1 MKAMFFLIC
10 IAFSTF
16 SGRAAADPSC
26 EGRFVN
32 PITDVCWRCIFPL
45 SLGSVQVGKGDL
57 PDTSN
62 PGSPLQ
68 LCPAPPPLFVRPGLA
83 IGYWEPMAMTDV
95 SRSPGCMVNLGGF
108 SINLGKTG
116 MGTARK
122 DDKQVTGTWSTI
134 EKMCIAISVLIVAGN
149 WVKKHNVMDLLGWV
163 FSLTLVSML
172 VVIRTPVQI
181 IDYSNVAQVYEVD
194 NVPIGLAIPASL
206 TTRVGNALIQSY
218 EMVFALPDSVTY
230 SKTGMLFGSNLVAKS
245 TDFLS
250 QNPQITTLFSDY
262 VQNCVMGDI
271 FLNHKY
277 SFEELLNSPDP
288 YTLIFANPSPLRG
301 VFDKNNQF
309 QTCEEASR
317 DLKSALA
324 LDTQTGGKTWNYYVR
339 QLFGGKPNPDLLF
352 SQMIGDSYNYF
363 YSSGQS
369 AGQIIRQNVTM
380 NALRSGIQSYA
391 ARSGDTASLVNM
403 ANTSSLE
410 KQRLAQ
416 ATMGHQALRTLPL
429 MQTVIMGIMI
439 GMFPIMVMAAM
450 FNMMTLQVLK
460 GYVFALIWLQTWPL
474 LFAILNSAMAYYAKQ
489 NGVPVV
495 LSELS
500 QVQLKNSDI
509 ATTAGYIAVMIP
521 PLSWGIVKSMGAAF
535 SSAYSH
541 FSSSGL
547 SATSQAASGV
557 VDGNYSFANM
567 QMENVSGYSWGT
579 NSTTSFG
586 QMSRQLANGGMST
599 QTRDGSMVWD
609 SGGAMSKLPVDINVG
624 RQIASAQQQMARE
637 ADVQAESALHGYN
650 SSVTSAWNSLQQFG
664 TNKGNS
670 ASTTTGADTT
680 DSSQDSMARS
690 KMWNAVVANA
700 KANNISNEESFQQLM
715 DDSAKST
722 QGVDLY
728 GSGKWSSGDQ
738 LFGKLGKWGTGLSA
752 EAGVKG
758 SAGWTHSSG
767 NTDNVGTSG
776 RESNDSRHD
785 TSSQAAKDFK
795 EASDY
800 FTSRK
805 TTTSGN
811 ITDNNASS
819 RVDQFAASL
828 SSAKNSYD
836 QYTSSRTRSHEYSEM
851 ASRTESMTG
860 QMNENL
866 TQQFANFVQHRAPQ
880 DAEAI
885 LTNTSSPEIA
895 AQREA
900 LAREFVKEQ
909 VEPRVDAA
917 YQQGRESIGQ
927 NMAGVSGGGDNG
939 SVMADYRQNSGRI
952 DAMTQDAGI
961 KDNVDQKVGGM
972 ITENKQQQQETREN
986 IQRQGA
992 EVKNENTEMEKDH
1005 KTKANEFK
1013 GDYNERKSKVKSLP
1027 GADSPTELEAKA
1039 AKIQKDYL
1047 DGKR

>member
-1 MKAMFFLIC
+1 MLEIYA
-10 IAFSTF
+10 IA
-16 SGRAAADPSC
+16 GGDWLRGNLNAIAA
-26 EGRFVN
+26 F
-32 PITDVCWRCIFPL
+32 
-45 SLGSVQVGKGDL
+45 
-57 PDTSN
+57 
-62 PGSPLQ
+62 
-68 LCPAPPPLFVRPGLA
+68 
-83 IGYWEPMAMTDV
+83 
-95 SRSPGCMVNLGGF
+95 
-108 SINLGKTG
+108 
-116 MGTARK
+116 MGTS
-122 DDKQVTGTWSTI
+122 TWSTI

-149 WVKKHNVMDLLGWV
+149 WVKKHNVMDLIGWV

-206 TTRVGNALIQSY
+206 TTRAGNALIQSY

-317 DLKSALA
+317 DLKSALV

-680 DSSQDSMARS
+680 ESSQDSMARS

-992 EVKNENTEMEKDH
+992 EVKNEKTEMEKDH

>member
-1 MKAMFFLIC
+1 
-10 IAFSTF
+10 
-16 SGRAAADPSC
+16 
-26 EGRFVN
+26 
-32 PITDVCWRCIFPL
+32 
-45 SLGSVQVGKGDL
+45 
-57 PDTSN
+57 
-62 PGSPLQ
+62 
-68 LCPAPPPLFVRPGLA
+68 
-83 IGYWEPMAMTDV
+83 
-95 SRSPGCMVNLGGF
+95 
-108 SINLGKTG
+108 
-116 MGTARK
+116 
-122 DDKQVTGTWSTI
+122 
-134 EKMCIAISVLIVAGN
+134 
-149 WVKKHNVMDLLGWV
+149 
-163 FSLTLVSML
+163 
-172 VVIRTPVQI
+172 
-181 IDYSNVAQVYEVD
+181 
-194 NVPIGLAIPASL
+194 
-206 TTRVGNALIQSY
+206 
-218 EMVFALPDSVTY
+218 
-230 SKTGMLFGSNLVAKS
+230 
-245 TDFLS
+245 
-250 QNPQITTLFSDY
+250 
-262 VQNCVMGDI
+262 
-271 FLNHKY
+271 
-277 SFEELLNSPDP
+277 
-288 YTLIFANPSPLRG
+288 
-301 VFDKNNQF
+301 
-309 QTCEEASR
+309 
-317 DLKSALA
+317 
-324 LDTQTGGKTWNYYVR
+324 
-339 QLFGGKPNPDLLF
+339 
-352 SQMIGDSYNYF
+352 
-363 YSSGQS
+363 
-369 AGQIIRQNVTM
+369 
-380 NALRSGIQSYA
+380 
-391 ARSGDTASLVNM
+391 
-403 ANTSSLE
+403 
-410 KQRLAQ
+410 
-416 ATMGHQALRTLPL
+416 
-429 MQTVIMGIMI
+429 
-439 GMFPIMVMAAM
+439 M

-586 QMSRQLANGGMST
+586 QMSRQLANGGIST

-609 SGGAMSKLPVDINVG
+609 SSGAMSKLPVDINVG

-680 DSSQDSMARS
+680 ESSQDSMARS

>member
-1 MKAMFFLIC
+1 MLEIYA
-10 IAFSTF
+10 IA
-16 SGRAAADPSC
+16 GGDWLRGNLNAIAA
-26 EGRFVN
+26 F
-32 PITDVCWRCIFPL
+32 
-45 SLGSVQVGKGDL
+45 
-57 PDTSN
+57 
-62 PGSPLQ
+62 
-68 LCPAPPPLFVRPGLA
+68 
-83 IGYWEPMAMTDV
+83 
-95 SRSPGCMVNLGGF
+95 
-108 SINLGKTG
+108 
-116 MGTARK
+116 MGTS
-122 DDKQVTGTWSTI
+122 TWSTI

-149 WVKKHNVMDLLGWV
+149 WVKKHNVMDLIGWV
-163 FSLTLVSML
+163 FSLTLVSIL

-637 ADVQAESALHGYN
+637 ADAQAESALHGYN

-680 DSSQDSMARS
+680 ESSQDSMARS

-795 EASDY
+795 EASDH

-927 NMAGVSGGGDNG
+927 DMAGVSGGGDNG

>member
-1 MKAMFFLIC
+1 
-10 IAFSTF
+10 
-16 SGRAAADPSC
+16 
-26 EGRFVN
+26 
-32 PITDVCWRCIFPL
+32 
-45 SLGSVQVGKGDL
+45 
-57 PDTSN
+57 
-62 PGSPLQ
+62 
-68 LCPAPPPLFVRPGLA
+68 
-83 IGYWEPMAMTDV
+83 
-95 SRSPGCMVNLGGF
+95 
-108 SINLGKTG
+108 
-116 MGTARK
+116 
-122 DDKQVTGTWSTI
+122 
-134 EKMCIAISVLIVAGN
+134 
-149 WVKKHNVMDLLGWV
+149 
-163 FSLTLVSML
+163 TLVSML

-206 TTRVGNALIQSY
+206 TTRAGNALIQSY

-317 DLKSALA
+317 DLKSALV

-680 DSSQDSMARS
+680 ESSQDSMARS

>member
-1 MKAMFFLIC
+1 MLEIYA
-10 IAFSTF
+10 IA
-16 SGRAAADPSC
+16 GGDWLRGNLNAIAA
-26 EGRFVN
+26 F
-32 PITDVCWRCIFPL
+32 
-45 SLGSVQVGKGDL
+45 
-57 PDTSN
+57 
-62 PGSPLQ
+62 
-68 LCPAPPPLFVRPGLA
+68 
-83 IGYWEPMAMTDV
+83 
-95 SRSPGCMVNLGGF
+95 
-108 SINLGKTG
+108 
-116 MGTARK
+116 MG
-122 DDKQVTGTWSTI
+122 TGTWSTI
-134 EKMCIAISVLIVAGN
+134 EKMCIAISVLIVAGS
-149 WVKKHNVMDLLGWV
+149 WVKKHNVMDLIGWV

-218 EMVFALPDSVTY
+218 EMVFSLPDSVTY

-250 QNPQITTLFSDY
+250 QNPEITTLFSDY

-277 SFEELLNSPDP
+277 SFEDLLNSPDP
-288 YTLIFANPSPLRG
+288 YTLIFANPSPLRQ
-301 VFDKNNQF
+301 VPNNSYNFLDKNYLGTTFISCQ
-309 QTCEEASR
+309 EAATE
-317 DLKSALA
+317 LKQRLA

-391 ARSGDTASLVNM
+391 ARSGDTASLVNI

-547 SATSQAASGV
+547 GATSQAASGV

-586 QMSRQLANGGMST
+586 QMSRQLGNGGTET
-599 QTRDGSMVWD
+599 QTADGTTLWD
-609 SGGAMSKLPVDINVG
+609 ARSSKLPVDINVS
-624 RQIASAQQQMARE
+624 RQLASANQQMARE
-637 ADVQAESALHGYN
+637 SDVQAQSALHGYN
-650 SSVTSAWNSLQQFG
+650 SSVTSAWNSLKQFG
-664 TNKGNS
+664 TNMGTS
-670 ASTTTGADTT
+670 ASTTSGADNTE
-680 DSSQDSMARS
+680 SSQDSMARS
-690 KMWNAVVANA
+690 KMWNAVVSNA
-700 KANNISNEESFQQLM
+700 KANNISNEQSFQNLM
-715 DDSAKST
+715 DENTRGSIAGEVYGSAK
-722 QGVDLY
+722 V
-728 GSGKWSSGDQ
+728 SGGFEV
-738 LFGKLGKWGTGLSA
+738 FGNGGKA
-752 EAGVKG
+752 EAGGKASITG
-758 SAGWTHSSG
+758 SASTGS
-767 NTDNVGTSG
+767 TDTVGQSG
-776 RESNDSRHD
+776 RNSEDKRHD

-805 TTTSGN
+805 TSTSGN
-811 ITDNNASS
+811 TTDNNASS

-851 ASRTESMTG
+851 ASRTESMSG

-866 TQQFANFVQHRAPQ
+866 TQQFANFVQQRSPHN
-880 DAEAI
+880 AEAI
-885 LTNTSSPEIA
+885 LTNTSSPEVA

-900 LAREFVKEQ
+900 LAREFVKAQ
-909 VEPRVDAA
+909 VEPKVDGA

-927 NMAGVSGGGDNG
+927 NMSGVSGGGDRG
-939 SVMADYRQNSGRI
+939 SVMADYGHNADNI
-952 DAMTQDAGI
+952 EAMTRDAGI
-961 KDNVDQKVGGM
+961 KDNVGQKVDGM
-972 ITENKQQQQETREN
+972 IAQNNQQHQGSREDIQQQGVDVKKQNADMENAHKTEQNKFSVQYNKEIDSQRTTVISDTTQKLREN
-986 IQRQGA
+986 ALKRS
-992 EVKNENTEMEKDH
+992 KDLDH
-1005 KTKANEFK
+1005 K
-1013 GDYNERKSKVKSLP
+1013 LP
-1027 GADSPTELEAKA
+1027 
-1039 AKIQKDYL
+1039 
-1047 DGKR
+1047 

>member
-1 MKAMFFLIC
+1 MLEIYA
-10 IAFSTF
+10 IA
-16 SGRAAADPSC
+16 GGDWLRGNLNAIAA
-26 EGRFVN
+26 F
-32 PITDVCWRCIFPL
+32 
-45 SLGSVQVGKGDL
+45 
-57 PDTSN
+57 
-62 PGSPLQ
+62 
-68 LCPAPPPLFVRPGLA
+68 
-83 IGYWEPMAMTDV
+83 
-95 SRSPGCMVNLGGF
+95 
-108 SINLGKTG
+108 
-116 MGTARK
+116 MGTS
-122 DDKQVTGTWSTI
+122 TWSTI

-149 WVKKHNVMDLLGWV
+149 WVKKHNVMDLIGWV

-206 TTRVGNALIQSY
+206 TTRAGNALIQSY

-317 DLKSALA
+317 DLKSALV

-680 DSSQDSMARS
+680 ESSQDSMARS

-961 KDNVDQKVGGM
+961 
-972 ITENKQQQQETREN
+972 
-986 IQRQGA
+986 
-992 EVKNENTEMEKDH
+992 
-1005 KTKANEFK
+1005 
-1013 GDYNERKSKVKSLP
+1013 
-1027 GADSPTELEAKA
+1027 
-1039 AKIQKDYL
+1039 
-1047 DGKR
+1047 

>member
-1 MKAMFFLIC
+1 VVVKTDIG
-10 IAFSTF
+10 I
-16 SGRAAADPSC
+16 
-26 EGRFVN
+26 
-32 PITDVCWRCIFPL
+32 IT
-45 SLGSVQVGKGDL
+45 
-57 PDTSN
+57 
-62 PGSPLQ
+62 
-68 LCPAPPPLFVRPGLA
+68 
-83 IGYWEPMAMTDV
+83 
-95 SRSPGCMVNLGGF
+95 
-108 SINLGKTG
+108 
-116 MGTARK
+116 
-122 DDKQVTGTWSTI
+122 
-134 EKMCIAISVLIVAGN
+134 
-149 WVKKHNVMDLLGWV
+149 
-163 FSLTLVSML
+163 VSML

-206 TTRVGNALIQSY
+206 TTRAGNALIQSY

-317 DLKSALA
+317 DLKSALV

-680 DSSQDSMARS
+680 ESSQDSMARS

>member
-1 MKAMFFLIC
+1 
-10 IAFSTF
+10 
-16 SGRAAADPSC
+16 
-26 EGRFVN
+26 
-32 PITDVCWRCIFPL
+32 
-45 SLGSVQVGKGDL
+45 
-57 PDTSN
+57 
-62 PGSPLQ
+62 
-68 LCPAPPPLFVRPGLA
+68 
-83 IGYWEPMAMTDV
+83 
-95 SRSPGCMVNLGGF
+95 
-108 SINLGKTG
+108 
-116 MGTARK
+116 
-122 DDKQVTGTWSTI
+122 
-134 EKMCIAISVLIVAGN
+134 
-149 WVKKHNVMDLLGWV
+149 
-163 FSLTLVSML
+163 
-172 VVIRTPVQI
+172 
-181 IDYSNVAQVYEVD
+181 
-194 NVPIGLAIPASL
+194 
-206 TTRVGNALIQSY
+206 
-218 EMVFALPDSVTY
+218 
-230 SKTGMLFGSNLVAKS
+230 
-245 TDFLS
+245 
-250 QNPQITTLFSDY
+250 
-262 VQNCVMGDI
+262 
-271 FLNHKY
+271 
-277 SFEELLNSPDP
+277 
-288 YTLIFANPSPLRG
+288 
-301 VFDKNNQF
+301 
-309 QTCEEASR
+309 
-317 DLKSALA
+317 
-324 LDTQTGGKTWNYYVR
+324 
-339 QLFGGKPNPDLLF
+339 
-352 SQMIGDSYNYF
+352 
-363 YSSGQS
+363 
-369 AGQIIRQNVTM
+369 
-380 NALRSGIQSYA
+380 
-391 ARSGDTASLVNM
+391 
-403 ANTSSLE
+403 
-410 KQRLAQ
+410 
-416 ATMGHQALRTLPL
+416 LPL

-909 VEPRVDAA
+909 VEPRGDAA

>member
-1 MKAMFFLIC
+1 
-10 IAFSTF
+10 
-16 SGRAAADPSC
+16 
-26 EGRFVN
+26 
-32 PITDVCWRCIFPL
+32 
-45 SLGSVQVGKGDL
+45 
-57 PDTSN
+57 
-62 PGSPLQ
+62 
-68 LCPAPPPLFVRPGLA
+68 
-83 IGYWEPMAMTDV
+83 
-95 SRSPGCMVNLGGF
+95 
-108 SINLGKTG
+108 
-116 MGTARK
+116 
-122 DDKQVTGTWSTI
+122 
-134 EKMCIAISVLIVAGN
+134 
-149 WVKKHNVMDLLGWV
+149 
-163 FSLTLVSML
+163 
-172 VVIRTPVQI
+172 
-181 IDYSNVAQVYEVD
+181 
-194 NVPIGLAIPASL
+194 
-206 TTRVGNALIQSY
+206 
-218 EMVFALPDSVTY
+218 
-230 SKTGMLFGSNLVAKS
+230 
-245 TDFLS
+245 
-250 QNPQITTLFSDY
+250 
-262 VQNCVMGDI
+262 
-271 FLNHKY
+271 
-277 SFEELLNSPDP
+277 
-288 YTLIFANPSPLRG
+288 
-301 VFDKNNQF
+301 
-309 QTCEEASR
+309 
-317 DLKSALA
+317 
-324 LDTQTGGKTWNYYVR
+324 
-339 QLFGGKPNPDLLF
+339 
-352 SQMIGDSYNYF
+352 
-363 YSSGQS
+363 
-369 AGQIIRQNVTM
+369 
-380 NALRSGIQSYA
+380 
-391 ARSGDTASLVNM
+391 
-403 ANTSSLE
+403 
-410 KQRLAQ
+410 
-416 ATMGHQALRTLPL
+416 
-429 MQTVIMGIMI
+429 
-439 GMFPIMVMAAM
+439 
-450 FNMMTLQVLK
+450 NMMTLQVLK

-586 QMSRQLANGGMST
+586 QMSRQLANGGIST

-680 DSSQDSMARS
+680 ESSQDSMARS

>member
-1 MKAMFFLIC
+1 
-10 IAFSTF
+10 
-16 SGRAAADPSC
+16 
-26 EGRFVN
+26 
-32 PITDVCWRCIFPL
+32 
-45 SLGSVQVGKGDL
+45 
-57 PDTSN
+57 
-62 PGSPLQ
+62 
-68 LCPAPPPLFVRPGLA
+68 
-83 IGYWEPMAMTDV
+83 
-95 SRSPGCMVNLGGF
+95 
-108 SINLGKTG
+108 
-116 MGTARK
+116 
-122 DDKQVTGTWSTI
+122 
-134 EKMCIAISVLIVAGN
+134 
-149 WVKKHNVMDLLGWV
+149 
-163 FSLTLVSML
+163 
-172 VVIRTPVQI
+172 
-181 IDYSNVAQVYEVD
+181 
-194 NVPIGLAIPASL
+194 
-206 TTRVGNALIQSY
+206 
-218 EMVFALPDSVTY
+218 
-230 SKTGMLFGSNLVAKS
+230 
-245 TDFLS
+245 
-250 QNPQITTLFSDY
+250 
-262 VQNCVMGDI
+262 
-271 FLNHKY
+271 
-277 SFEELLNSPDP
+277 
-288 YTLIFANPSPLRG
+288 
-301 VFDKNNQF
+301 
-309 QTCEEASR
+309 
-317 DLKSALA
+317 
-324 LDTQTGGKTWNYYVR
+324 
-339 QLFGGKPNPDLLF
+339 
-352 SQMIGDSYNYF
+352 
-363 YSSGQS
+363 
-369 AGQIIRQNVTM
+369 
-380 NALRSGIQSYA
+380 
-391 ARSGDTASLVNM
+391 NM

-586 QMSRQLANGGMST
+586 QMSRQLANGGIST

-609 SGGAMSKLPVDINVG
+609 SSGAMSKLPVDINVG

-680 DSSQDSMARS
+680 ESSQDSMARS

-785 TSSQAAKDFK
+785 TSSQAAKDFN

>member
-1 MKAMFFLIC
+1 
-10 IAFSTF
+10 
-16 SGRAAADPSC
+16 
-26 EGRFVN
+26 
-32 PITDVCWRCIFPL
+32 
-45 SLGSVQVGKGDL
+45 
-57 PDTSN
+57 
-62 PGSPLQ
+62 
-68 LCPAPPPLFVRPGLA
+68 
-83 IGYWEPMAMTDV
+83 
-95 SRSPGCMVNLGGF
+95 
-108 SINLGKTG
+108 
-116 MGTARK
+116 
-122 DDKQVTGTWSTI
+122 
-134 EKMCIAISVLIVAGN
+134 
-149 WVKKHNVMDLLGWV
+149 
-163 FSLTLVSML
+163 
-172 VVIRTPVQI
+172 
-181 IDYSNVAQVYEVD
+181 VD

-206 TTRVGNALIQSY
+206 TTRAGNALIQSY

-317 DLKSALA
+317 DLKSALV

-586 QMSRQLANGGMST
+586 QMSRQLANGGIST

-680 DSSQDSMARS
+680 ESSQDSMARS

>member
-1 MKAMFFLIC
+1 
-10 IAFSTF
+10 
-16 SGRAAADPSC
+16 
-26 EGRFVN
+26 
-32 PITDVCWRCIFPL
+32 
-45 SLGSVQVGKGDL
+45 
-57 PDTSN
+57 
-62 PGSPLQ
+62 
-68 LCPAPPPLFVRPGLA
+68 
-83 IGYWEPMAMTDV
+83 
-95 SRSPGCMVNLGGF
+95 
-108 SINLGKTG
+108 
-116 MGTARK
+116 
-122 DDKQVTGTWSTI
+122 
-134 EKMCIAISVLIVAGN
+134 
-149 WVKKHNVMDLLGWV
+149 
-163 FSLTLVSML
+163 ML

-416 ATMGHQALRTLPL
+416 ATMGHQALRALPL
-429 MQTVIMGIMI
+429 MQTVIMGLMI

-670 ASTTTGADTT
+670 TSTTTGADTT
-680 DSSQDSMARS
+680 ESSQDSMARS

-715 DDSAKST
+715 DKST
-722 QGVDLY
+722 KGAVSGEIY
-728 GSGKWSSGDQ
+728 GGGKWSSGDQ
-738 LFGKLGKWGTGLSA
+738 LAGKLGKLATGFSA
-752 EAGVKG
+752 EGGFKG
-758 SAGWTHSSG
+758 SVALSG
-767 NTDNVGTSG
+767 TSGSTDSTTESG
-776 RESNDSRHD
+776 RESHDSRHD

-836 QYTSSRTRSHEYSEM
+836 QYTTSRTRSHEYSEM
-851 ASRTESMTG
+851 ASRTESMSG

-939 SVMADYRQNSGRI
+939 SVMADYGQNSGRI

-961 KDNVDQKVGGM
+961 KDNVGQKVDGM
-972 ITENKQQQQETREN
+972 IAENKQQHKETREN
-986 IQRQGA
+986 IQQQGV
-992 EVKNENTEMEKDH
+992 EVKKENAELENDH
-1005 KTKANEFK
+1005 KTKGNDFK
-1013 GDYNERKSKVKSLP
+1013 NTYNNKKESQTKLP
-1027 GADSPTELEAKA
+1027 GADTTKELLDKA
-1039 AKIQKDYL
+1039 RKL
-1047 DGKR
+1047 ENETSKR

>member
-1 MKAMFFLIC
+1 MLEIYA
-10 IAFSTF
+10 IA
-16 SGRAAADPSC
+16 GGDWLRGNLNAIAA
-26 EGRFVN
+26 F
-32 PITDVCWRCIFPL
+32 
-45 SLGSVQVGKGDL
+45 
-57 PDTSN
+57 
-62 PGSPLQ
+62 
-68 LCPAPPPLFVRPGLA
+68 
-83 IGYWEPMAMTDV
+83 
-95 SRSPGCMVNLGGF
+95 
-108 SINLGKTG
+108 
-116 MGTARK
+116 MGTS
-122 DDKQVTGTWSTI
+122 TWSTI

-149 WVKKHNVMDLLGWV
+149 WVKKHNVMDLIGWV

-391 ARSGDTASLVNM
+391 ARSGDTASLVNI

-547 SATSQAASGV
+547 GATSQAASGV

-650 SSVTSAWNSLQQFG
+650 SSVTSAWNVLKQFG
-664 TNKGNS
+664 TNRGTS
-670 ASTTTGADTT
+670 SSMTTGADNTE
-680 DSSQDSMARS
+680 SSQDTMAKS

-700 KANNISNEESFQQLM
+700 KANNISNEQSFQNLM
-715 DDSAKST
+715 DEST
-722 QGVDLY
+722 RGTVT
-728 GSGKWSSGDQ
+728 GEAHVGARWSSGDQ
-738 LFGKLGKWGTGLSA
+738 LAGKIGKLATGA
-752 EAGVKG
+752 
-758 SAGWTHSSG
+758 
-767 NTDNVGTSG
+767 
-776 RESNDSRHD
+776 
-785 TSSQAAKDFK
+785 
-795 EASDY
+795 
-800 FTSRK
+800 
-805 TTTSGN
+805 
-811 ITDNNASS
+811 
-819 RVDQFAASL
+819 
-828 SSAKNSYD
+828 
-836 QYTSSRTRSHEYSEM
+836 
-851 ASRTESMTG
+851 
-860 QMNENL
+860 
-866 TQQFANFVQHRAPQ
+866 
-880 DAEAI
+880 
-885 LTNTSSPEIA
+885 
-895 AQREA
+895 
-900 LAREFVKEQ
+900 
-909 VEPRVDAA
+909 
-917 YQQGRESIGQ
+917 
-927 NMAGVSGGGDNG
+927 
-939 SVMADYRQNSGRI
+939 
-952 DAMTQDAGI
+952 
-961 KDNVDQKVGGM
+961 
-972 ITENKQQQQETREN
+972 
-986 IQRQGA
+986 
-992 EVKNENTEMEKDH
+992 
-1005 KTKANEFK
+1005 
-1013 GDYNERKSKVKSLP
+1013 
-1027 GADSPTELEAKA
+1027 
-1039 AKIQKDYL
+1039 
-1047 DGKR
+1047 

>member
-1 MKAMFFLIC
+1 MLEIYA
-10 IAFSTF
+10 IA
-16 SGRAAADPSC
+16 GGDWLRGNLNAIAA
-26 EGRFVN
+26 F
-32 PITDVCWRCIFPL
+32 
-45 SLGSVQVGKGDL
+45 
-57 PDTSN
+57 
-62 PGSPLQ
+62 
-68 LCPAPPPLFVRPGLA
+68 
-83 IGYWEPMAMTDV
+83 
-95 SRSPGCMVNLGGF
+95 
-108 SINLGKTG
+108 
-116 MGTARK
+116 MGTS
-122 DDKQVTGTWSTI
+122 TWSTI

-149 WVKKHNVMDLLGWV
+149 WVKKHNVMDLIGWV

-206 TTRVGNALIQSY
+206 TTRAGNALIQSY

-317 DLKSALA
+317 DLKSALV

-680 DSSQDSMARS
+680 ESSQDSMARS

-1027 GADSPTELEAKA
+1027 GADSPTEL
-1039 AKIQKDYL
+1039 
-1047 DGKR
+1047 GKVRIS

>member
-1 MKAMFFLIC
+1 MLEIYT
-10 IAFSTF
+10 IA
-16 SGRAAADPSC
+16 G
-26 EGRFVN
+26 
-32 PITDVCWRCIFPL
+32 
-45 SLGSVQVGKGDL
+45 GDWFRGNL
-57 PDTSN
+57 N
-62 PGSPLQ
+62 
-68 LCPAPPPLFVRPGLA
+68 A
-83 IGYWEPMAMTDV
+83 ISAFM
-95 SRSPGCMVNLGGF
+95 S
-108 SINLGKTG
+108 
-116 MGTARK
+116 
-122 DDKQVTGTWSTI
+122 TGTWSSI
-134 EKMCIAISVLIVAGN
+134 EKMCIAFSVLIVASS
-149 WVKKHNVMDLLGWV
+149 WVKKHNVMDMVGWV
-163 FSLTLVSML
+163 FALTLVSML
-172 VVIRTPVQI
+172 VVIRKPVQI
-181 IDYSNVAQVYEVD
+181 IDYSNVSQVYQVD

-206 TTRVGNALIQSY
+206 TTRVGNALVQSY
-218 EMVFALPDSVTY
+218 EMIFSLPDSVTY
-230 SKTGMLFGSNLVAKS
+230 SKTGMLFGSNLIAKS

-250 QNPQITTLFSDY
+250 QNPEITTLFSDY

-277 SFEELLNSPDP
+277 SFEELMESADP
-288 YTLIFANPSPLRG
+288 YSLIFSQPSPLRQ
-301 VFDKNNQF
+301 VPNNSYKFLEKDYIGTTFISCQVAA
-309 QTCEEASR
+309 TE
-317 DLKSALA
+317 LKQRLA

-352 SQMIGDSYNYF
+352 SQMIGDSYNFF

-391 ARSGDTASLVNM
+391 ARSGDTASLVNI

-547 SATSQAASGV
+547 GATSQAASGV

-637 ADVQAESALHGYN
+637 SDVQAESALHGYN

-664 TNKGNS
+664 TNRGSS
-670 ASTTTGADTT
+670 ASTTTGADNTE
-680 DSSQDSMARS
+680 SSQDSMARS
-690 KMWNAVVANA
+690 KMWNAVVSNA
-700 KANNISNEESFQQLM
+700 KANNISNEESFNQLM
-715 DDSAKST
+715 EDSSKRSQSFDAH
-722 QGVDLY
+722 V
-728 GSGKWSSGDQ
+728 SGKLSSGDQ

-752 EAGVKG
+752 EVGAKG

-767 NTDNVGTSG
+767 DNDSIGSSG
-776 RESNDSRHD
+776 RQSHDSRHD

-805 TTTSGN
+805 TSTSGN
-811 ITDNNASS
+811 TTDNNASS

-836 QYTSSRTRSHEYSEM
+836 QYTNSRTRSHEYSEM
-851 ASRTESMTG
+851 ASRTESMSG

-866 TQQFANFVQHRAPQ
+866 TQQFAHFVQQRSPQ
-880 DAEAI
+880 NAEAI
-885 LTNTSSPEIA
+885 LTNTSSPEVA
-895 AQREA
+895 AQREE
-900 LAREFVKEQ
+900 LAREFVKAQ
-909 VEPRVDAA
+909 VEPKIDGA

-927 NMAGVSGGGDNG
+927 NMPGVSGGGDRG
-939 SVMADYRQNSGRI
+939 SVMGDYGHNTGNI
-952 DAMTQDAGI
+952 EAMTQDAGI
-961 KDNVDQKVGGM
+961 KDHVGQTVDSM
-972 ITENKQQQQETREN
+972 ITQNKQAHHETQQEIQHQGDSVKKQNSDLEN
-986 IQRQGA
+986 QH
-992 EVKNENTEMEKDH
+992 NTEGNKFRSE
-1005 KTKANEFK
+1005 
-1013 GDYNERKSKVKSLP
+1013 YNERASVVKSLP
-1027 GADSPTELEAKA
+1027 GADSPRELEAKA

>member
-1 MKAMFFLIC
+1 MLEIYA
-10 IAFSTF
+10 IA
-16 SGRAAADPSC
+16 GGDWLRGNLNAIAA
-26 EGRFVN
+26 F
-32 PITDVCWRCIFPL
+32 
-45 SLGSVQVGKGDL
+45 
-57 PDTSN
+57 
-62 PGSPLQ
+62 
-68 LCPAPPPLFVRPGLA
+68 
-83 IGYWEPMAMTDV
+83 
-95 SRSPGCMVNLGGF
+95 
-108 SINLGKTG
+108 
-116 MGTARK
+116 MGTS
-122 DDKQVTGTWSTI
+122 TWSTI

-206 TTRVGNALIQSY
+206 TTRAGNALIQSY

-317 DLKSALA
+317 DLKSALV

-680 DSSQDSMARS
+680 ESSQDSMARS

>member
-1 MKAMFFLIC
+1 MLEVYA
-10 IAFSTF
+10 IA
-16 SGRAAADPSC
+16 GGDWLRGNLNAIAA
-26 EGRFVN
+26 F
-32 PITDVCWRCIFPL
+32 
-45 SLGSVQVGKGDL
+45 
-57 PDTSN
+57 
-62 PGSPLQ
+62 
-68 LCPAPPPLFVRPGLA
+68 
-83 IGYWEPMAMTDV
+83 
-95 SRSPGCMVNLGGF
+95 
-108 SINLGKTG
+108 
-116 MGTARK
+116 MG
-122 DDKQVTGTWSTI
+122 TGTWSTI

-277 SFEELLNSPDP
+277 TFEELLNSPDP

-352 SQMIGDSYNYF
+352 SQMIGDSYSYF

-416 ATMGHQALRTLPL
+416 ATMGHQALRALPL
-429 MQTVIMGIMI
+429 MQTIIMGLMI

-670 ASTTTGADTT
+670 TSTTTGADTT
-680 DSSQDSMARS
+680 ESSQDSMARS

-715 DDSAKST
+715 DKST
-722 QGVDLY
+722 KGAVSGEIY
-728 GSGKWSSGDQ
+728 GGGKWSSGDQ
-738 LFGKLGKWGTGLSA
+738 LAGKLGKLATGFSA
-752 EAGVKG
+752 EGGFKG
-758 SAGWTHSSG
+758 SVALSG
-767 NTDNVGTSG
+767 TSGSTDSTTESG
-776 RESNDSRHD
+776 RESHDSRHD

-819 RVDQFAASL
+819 RVDQFSASL

-836 QYTSSRTRSHEYSEM
+836 QYTTSRTRSHEYSEM
-851 ASRTESMTG
+851 ASRTESMSG

-939 SVMADYRQNSGRI
+939 SVMADYGQNSGRI

-961 KDNVDQKVGGM
+961 KDNVGQKVDGM
-972 ITENKQQQQETREN
+972 IAENKQQHKETREN
-986 IQRQGA
+986 IQQQGV
-992 EVKNENTEMEKDH
+992 EVKKENAELENDH
-1005 KTKANEFK
+1005 KTKGNDFK
-1013 GDYNERKSKVKSLP
+1013 NTYNNKKESQTKLP
-1027 GADSPTELEAKA
+1027 GADTTKELLDKA
-1039 AKIQKDYL
+1039 RKL
-1047 DGKR
+1047 ENETSKR

>member
-1 MKAMFFLIC
+1 
-10 IAFSTF
+10 
-16 SGRAAADPSC
+16 
-26 EGRFVN
+26 
-32 PITDVCWRCIFPL
+32 
-45 SLGSVQVGKGDL
+45 
-57 PDTSN
+57 
-62 PGSPLQ
+62 
-68 LCPAPPPLFVRPGLA
+68 
-83 IGYWEPMAMTDV
+83 
-95 SRSPGCMVNLGGF
+95 
-108 SINLGKTG
+108 
-116 MGTARK
+116 
-122 DDKQVTGTWSTI
+122 
-134 EKMCIAISVLIVAGN
+134 
-149 WVKKHNVMDLLGWV
+149 
-163 FSLTLVSML
+163 
-172 VVIRTPVQI
+172 
-181 IDYSNVAQVYEVD
+181 
-194 NVPIGLAIPASL
+194 
-206 TTRVGNALIQSY
+206 
-218 EMVFALPDSVTY
+218 
-230 SKTGMLFGSNLVAKS
+230 
-245 TDFLS
+245 
-250 QNPQITTLFSDY
+250 
-262 VQNCVMGDI
+262 
-271 FLNHKY
+271 
-277 SFEELLNSPDP
+277 
-288 YTLIFANPSPLRG
+288 
-301 VFDKNNQF
+301 
-309 QTCEEASR
+309 
-317 DLKSALA
+317 
-324 LDTQTGGKTWNYYVR
+324 
-339 QLFGGKPNPDLLF
+339 
-352 SQMIGDSYNYF
+352 
-363 YSSGQS
+363 
-369 AGQIIRQNVTM
+369 
-380 NALRSGIQSYA
+380 
-391 ARSGDTASLVNM
+391 
-403 ANTSSLE
+403 
-410 KQRLAQ
+410 
-416 ATMGHQALRTLPL
+416 
-429 MQTVIMGIMI
+429 
-439 GMFPIMVMAAM
+439 
-450 FNMMTLQVLK
+450 QVLK

>member
-1 MKAMFFLIC
+1 
-10 IAFSTF
+10 
-16 SGRAAADPSC
+16 
-26 EGRFVN
+26 
-32 PITDVCWRCIFPL
+32 
-45 SLGSVQVGKGDL
+45 
-57 PDTSN
+57 
-62 PGSPLQ
+62 
-68 LCPAPPPLFVRPGLA
+68 
-83 IGYWEPMAMTDV
+83 
-95 SRSPGCMVNLGGF
+95 
-108 SINLGKTG
+108 
-116 MGTARK
+116 
-122 DDKQVTGTWSTI
+122 
-134 EKMCIAISVLIVAGN
+134 
-149 WVKKHNVMDLLGWV
+149 
-163 FSLTLVSML
+163 
-172 VVIRTPVQI
+172 
-181 IDYSNVAQVYEVD
+181 
-194 NVPIGLAIPASL
+194 
-206 TTRVGNALIQSY
+206 
-218 EMVFALPDSVTY
+218 
-230 SKTGMLFGSNLVAKS
+230 
-245 TDFLS
+245 
-250 QNPQITTLFSDY
+250 
-262 VQNCVMGDI
+262 
-271 FLNHKY
+271 
-277 SFEELLNSPDP
+277 
-288 YTLIFANPSPLRG
+288 SPLRG

-586 QMSRQLANGGMST
+586 QMSRQLANGGIST

-609 SGGAMSKLPVDINVG
+609 SSGAMSKLPVDINVG

-680 DSSQDSMARS
+680 ESSQDSMARS

>member
-1 MKAMFFLIC
+1 MLEIYT
-10 IAFSTF
+10 IAGGDWMRSNLNAI
-16 SGRAAADPSC
+16 AAFMS
-26 EGRFVN
+26 
-32 PITDVCWRCIFPL
+32 
-45 SLGSVQVGKGDL
+45 
-57 PDTSN
+57 
-62 PGSPLQ
+62 
-68 LCPAPPPLFVRPGLA
+68 
-83 IGYWEPMAMTDV
+83 
-95 SRSPGCMVNLGGF
+95 
-108 SINLGKTG
+108 
-116 MGTARK
+116 
-122 DDKQVTGTWSTI
+122 TGTWSTI
-134 EKMCIAISVLIVAGN
+134 EKMCIAFSVLIVAVS
-149 WVKKHNVMDLLGWV
+149 WVKKHNVMDLIGWV

-181 IDYSNVAQVYEVD
+181 IDYSNVAQVYKVD

-206 TTRVGNALIQSY
+206 ITRVGNALVQSY
-218 EMVFALPDSVTY
+218 ELIFSLPDSVTY
-230 SKTGMLFGSNLVAKS
+230 SKTGMLFGGNLIAKS

-250 QNPQITTLFSDY
+250 QNPEITTLFSDY

-277 SFEELLNSPDP
+277 TFEELMNSSDP
-288 YTLIFANPSPLRG
+288 YTVIFSNPSPLRG

-309 QTCEEASR
+309 RTCEEASR

-324 LDTQTGGKTWNYYVR
+324 LDSQTGGKTWSYYVR

-352 SQMIGDSYNYF
+352 SQMIGDSYNFF

-391 ARSGDTASLVNM
+391 ARSGDTASLVNI

-416 ATMGHQALRTLPL
+416 ATMGHQAMRSLPM

-439 GMFPIMVMAAM
+439 GMFPIMIMAAM

-460 GYVFALIWLQTWPL
+460 GYAFALIWLQSWPL
-474 LFAILNSAMAYYAKQ
+474 LYAILNSAMAYYAKQ

-500 QVQLKNSDI
+500 QIQLKNSDI
-509 ATTAGYIAVMIP
+509 ATTAGYISMMIP
-521 PLSWGIVKSMGAAF
+521 PLSWAMIKSMGAGF

-541 FSSSGL
+541 FASSGL
-547 SATSQAASGV
+547 SSTSQASSSV

-586 QMSRQLANGGMST
+586 QMSRQLANGGMGT

-637 ADVQAESALHGYN
+637 SDVQAESSLHGYN

-670 ASTTTGADTT
+670 ASTTSGADNTE
-680 DSSQDSMARS
+680 SSQDSMARS

-700 KANNISNEESFQQLM
+700 KANNISNEQSFQNLM
-715 DDSAKST
+715 DKST
-722 QGVDLY
+722 RGTISGELY
-728 GSGKWSSGDQ
+728 GNAKWSSGDQ
-738 LFGKLGKWGTGLSA
+738 AVGKLGKWATGLSA
-752 EAGVKG
+752 EGGVKG
-758 SAGWTHSSG
+758 SLGANASSG
-767 NTDNVGTSG
+767 SSDSTNESG
-776 RESNDSRHD
+776 RSTNDSRHD
-785 TSSQAAKDFK
+785 TNSQSAKDFK
-795 EASDY
+795 EATDY

-836 QYTSSRTRSHEYSEM
+836 QYTNSRTRSHEYSEM
-851 ASRTESMTG
+851 ASRTESMSG
-860 QMNENL
+860 QMSENL
-866 TQQFANFVQHRAPQ
+866 TQQFANFVQKRVPQ

-885 LTNTSSPEIA
+885 LTNTSSPEVA

-900 LAREFVKEQ
+900 LAREFVKAQ
-909 VEPRVDAA
+909 VEPKIDGA
-917 YQQGRESIGQ
+917 YQQGRESIDQ
-927 NMAGVSGGGDNG
+927 NMSGMSGGGDRG
-939 SVMADYRQNSGRI
+939 SVMADFGHNASSI
-952 DAMTQDAGI
+952 EAMTRDAGI
-961 KDNVDQKVGGM
+961 KDNVGQKVDGM
-972 ITENKQQQQETREN
+972 IVQNNQQHHGARESIQQQGVEVRKENAELESDHKIKGNDFKNSYNDKREN
-986 IQRQGA
+986 Q
-992 EVKNENTEMEKDH
+992 TE
-1005 KTKANEFK
+1005 
-1013 GDYNERKSKVKSLP
+1013 LP
-1027 GADSPTELEAKA
+1027 GADTNKELLDKA
-1039 AKIQKDYL
+1039 TKLEKNKL
-1047 DGKR
+1047 KR

>member
-1 MKAMFFLIC
+1 M
-10 IAFSTF
+10 
-16 SGRAAADPSC
+16 
-26 EGRFVN
+26 
-32 PITDVCWRCIFPL
+32 
-45 SLGSVQVGKGDL
+45 
-57 PDTSN
+57 
-62 PGSPLQ
+62 
-68 LCPAPPPLFVRPGLA
+68 
-83 IGYWEPMAMTDV
+83 
-95 SRSPGCMVNLGGF
+95 
-108 SINLGKTG
+108 
-116 MGTARK
+116 
-122 DDKQVTGTWSTI
+122 
-134 EKMCIAISVLIVAGN
+134 
-149 WVKKHNVMDLLGWV
+149 
-163 FSLTLVSML
+163 
-172 VVIRTPVQI
+172 
-181 IDYSNVAQVYEVD
+181 
-194 NVPIGLAIPASL
+194 
-206 TTRVGNALIQSY
+206 
-218 EMVFALPDSVTY
+218 
-230 SKTGMLFGSNLVAKS
+230 
-245 TDFLS
+245 
-250 QNPQITTLFSDY
+250 
-262 VQNCVMGDI
+262 
-271 FLNHKY
+271 
-277 SFEELLNSPDP
+277 
-288 YTLIFANPSPLRG
+288 
-301 VFDKNNQF
+301 
-309 QTCEEASR
+309 
-317 DLKSALA
+317 

-586 QMSRQLANGGMST
+586 QMSRQLANGGIST

-680 DSSQDSMARS
+680 ESSQDSMARS

-866 TQQFANFVQHRAPQ
+866 TQQFANFGQHRAPQ

>member
-1 MKAMFFLIC
+1 MLEVYA
-10 IAFSTF
+10 IA
-16 SGRAAADPSC
+16 GGDWLRGNLNAIAA
-26 EGRFVN
+26 F
-32 PITDVCWRCIFPL
+32 
-45 SLGSVQVGKGDL
+45 
-57 PDTSN
+57 
-62 PGSPLQ
+62 
-68 LCPAPPPLFVRPGLA
+68 
-83 IGYWEPMAMTDV
+83 
-95 SRSPGCMVNLGGF
+95 
-108 SINLGKTG
+108 
-116 MGTARK
+116 MG
-122 DDKQVTGTWSTI
+122 TGTWSTI
-134 EKMCIAISVLIVAGN
+134 EKMCIAISVLIVAGY

-277 SFEELLNSPDP
+277 TFEELLNSPDP

-391 ARSGDTASLVNM
+391 ARSGDTASLVNI

-416 ATMGHQALRTLPL
+416 ATMGHQALRALPL
-429 MQTVIMGIMI
+429 TQTVIMGLMI

-450 FNMMTLQVLK
+450 FNMMTLQVFK
-460 GYVFALIWLQTWPL
+460 GYVYALIWLQTWPL

-547 SATSQAASGV
+547 GATSQAASGV

-586 QMSRQLANGGMST
+586 QMSRQLANGGT
-599 QTRDGSMVWD
+599 ETKTGDGTTIWD
-609 SGGAMSKLPVDINVG
+609 ARSSKLPVDINVS
-624 RQIASAQQQMARE
+624 RQLASANQQMARE

-680 DSSQDSMARS
+680 ESSQDSMARS

-715 DDSAKST
+715 DKST
-722 QGVDLY
+722 KGSLSGEMY
-728 GSGKWSSGDQ
+728 GNAKWNTGDQ
-738 LFGKLGKWGTGLSA
+738 LAGKLGKWATGFSA
-752 EAGVKG
+752 EGGVKASLG
-758 SAGWTHSSG
+758 ASVSSG
-767 NTDNVGTSG
+767 STDSTNESG
-776 RESNDSRHD
+776 RESHDSRHD

-819 RVDQFAASL
+819 RVDQFSASL

-836 QYTSSRTRSHEYSEM
+836 QYTTSRTRSHEYSEM

-880 DAEAI
+880 NAEAI

-927 NMAGVSGGGDNG
+927 NMTEVSGGGDNG
-939 SVMADYRQNSGRI
+939 SVMADYRHNSGRI
-952 DAMTQDAGI
+952 DAMTQQANI
-961 KDNVDQKVGGM
+961 KDNVGQKVGGM
-972 ITENKQQQQETREN
+972 ITENKQQHQETREN
-986 IQRQGA
+986 IQQQGV
-992 EVKNENTEMEKDH
+992 EVKKENAELENDH
-1005 KTKANEFK
+1005 KTKGNDFK
-1013 GDYNERKSKVKSLP
+1013 NSYNDKKEHQTRLP
-1027 GADSPTELEAKA
+1027 GADSTKELLDKA
-1039 AKIQKDYL
+1039 TKLENEKPK
-1047 DGKR
+1047 G

>member
-1 MKAMFFLIC
+1 MLEIYA
-10 IAFSTF
+10 IA
-16 SGRAAADPSC
+16 GGDWLRGNLNAIAA
-26 EGRFVN
+26 F
-32 PITDVCWRCIFPL
+32 
-45 SLGSVQVGKGDL
+45 
-57 PDTSN
+57 
-62 PGSPLQ
+62 
-68 LCPAPPPLFVRPGLA
+68 
-83 IGYWEPMAMTDV
+83 
-95 SRSPGCMVNLGGF
+95 
-108 SINLGKTG
+108 
-116 MGTARK
+116 MGTS
-122 DDKQVTGTWSTI
+122 TWSTI

-149 WVKKHNVMDLLGWV
+149 WVKKHNVMDLIGWV

-206 TTRVGNALIQSY
+206 TTRAGNALIQSY

-317 DLKSALA
+317 DLKSALV

-521 PLSWGIVKSMGAAF
+521 PLSWGIVKSMGAVF

-680 DSSQDSMARS
+680 ESSQDSMARS

>member
-1 MKAMFFLIC
+1 
-10 IAFSTF
+10 
-16 SGRAAADPSC
+16 
-26 EGRFVN
+26 
-32 PITDVCWRCIFPL
+32 
-45 SLGSVQVGKGDL
+45 
-57 PDTSN
+57 
-62 PGSPLQ
+62 
-68 LCPAPPPLFVRPGLA
+68 
-83 IGYWEPMAMTDV
+83 
-95 SRSPGCMVNLGGF
+95 
-108 SINLGKTG
+108 
-116 MGTARK
+116 
-122 DDKQVTGTWSTI
+122 
-134 EKMCIAISVLIVAGN
+134 
-149 WVKKHNVMDLLGWV
+149 
-163 FSLTLVSML
+163 
-172 VVIRTPVQI
+172 
-181 IDYSNVAQVYEVD
+181 
-194 NVPIGLAIPASL
+194 
-206 TTRVGNALIQSY
+206 
-218 EMVFALPDSVTY
+218 
-230 SKTGMLFGSNLVAKS
+230 
-245 TDFLS
+245 
-250 QNPQITTLFSDY
+250 
-262 VQNCVMGDI
+262 
-271 FLNHKY
+271 
-277 SFEELLNSPDP
+277 
-288 YTLIFANPSPLRG
+288 
-301 VFDKNNQF
+301 
-309 QTCEEASR
+309 
-317 DLKSALA
+317 
-324 LDTQTGGKTWNYYVR
+324 
-339 QLFGGKPNPDLLF
+339 
-352 SQMIGDSYNYF
+352 
-363 YSSGQS
+363 
-369 AGQIIRQNVTM
+369 
-380 NALRSGIQSYA
+380 
-391 ARSGDTASLVNM
+391 LVNM

-416 ATMGHQALRTLPL
+416 ATMGHQALRALPL
-429 MQTVIMGIMI
+429 MQTVIMGLMI

-670 ASTTTGADTT
+670 TSTTTGADTT
-680 DSSQDSMARS
+680 ESSQDSMARS

-715 DDSAKST
+715 DKST
-722 QGVDLY
+722 KGAVSGEIY
-728 GSGKWSSGDQ
+728 GGGKWSSGDQ
-738 LFGKLGKWGTGLSA
+738 LAGKLGKLATGFSA
-752 EAGVKG
+752 EGGFKG
-758 SAGWTHSSG
+758 SVALSG
-767 NTDNVGTSG
+767 TSGSTDSTTESG
-776 RESNDSRHD
+776 RESHDSRHD

-836 QYTSSRTRSHEYSEM
+836 QYTTSRTRSHEYSEM
-851 ASRTESMTG
+851 ASRTESMSG

-939 SVMADYRQNSGRI
+939 SVMADYGQNSGRI

-961 KDNVDQKVGGM
+961 KDNVGQKVDGM
-972 ITENKQQQQETREN
+972 IAENKQQHKETREN
-986 IQRQGA
+986 IQQQGV
-992 EVKNENTEMEKDH
+992 EVKKENAELENDH
-1005 KTKANEFK
+1005 KTKGNDFK
-1013 GDYNERKSKVKSLP
+1013 NTYNNKKESQTKLP
-1027 GADSPTELEAKA
+1027 GADTTKELLDKA
-1039 AKIQKDYL
+1039 RKL
-1047 DGKR
+1047 ENETSKR

>member
-1 MKAMFFLIC
+1 
-10 IAFSTF
+10 
-16 SGRAAADPSC
+16 
-26 EGRFVN
+26 
-32 PITDVCWRCIFPL
+32 
-45 SLGSVQVGKGDL
+45 
-57 PDTSN
+57 
-62 PGSPLQ
+62 
-68 LCPAPPPLFVRPGLA
+68 
-83 IGYWEPMAMTDV
+83 
-95 SRSPGCMVNLGGF
+95 
-108 SINLGKTG
+108 
-116 MGTARK
+116 
-122 DDKQVTGTWSTI
+122 
-134 EKMCIAISVLIVAGN
+134 
-149 WVKKHNVMDLLGWV
+149 
-163 FSLTLVSML
+163 
-172 VVIRTPVQI
+172 
-181 IDYSNVAQVYEVD
+181 
-194 NVPIGLAIPASL
+194 
-206 TTRVGNALIQSY
+206 
-218 EMVFALPDSVTY
+218 
-230 SKTGMLFGSNLVAKS
+230 
-245 TDFLS
+245 
-250 QNPQITTLFSDY
+250 
-262 VQNCVMGDI
+262 
-271 FLNHKY
+271 
-277 SFEELLNSPDP
+277 
-288 YTLIFANPSPLRG
+288 
-301 VFDKNNQF
+301 
-309 QTCEEASR
+309 
-317 DLKSALA
+317 
-324 LDTQTGGKTWNYYVR
+324 
-339 QLFGGKPNPDLLF
+339 
-352 SQMIGDSYNYF
+352 
-363 YSSGQS
+363 
-369 AGQIIRQNVTM
+369 
-380 NALRSGIQSYA
+380 
-391 ARSGDTASLVNM
+391 
-403 ANTSSLE
+403 SSLE

-586 QMSRQLANGGMST
+586 QMSRQLANGGIST

-609 SGGAMSKLPVDINVG
+609 SSGAMSKLPVDINVG

-680 DSSQDSMARS
+680 ESSQDSMARS

>member
-1 MKAMFFLIC
+1 M
-10 IAFSTF
+10 
-16 SGRAAADPSC
+16 
-26 EGRFVN
+26 
-32 PITDVCWRCIFPL
+32 
-45 SLGSVQVGKGDL
+45 
-57 PDTSN
+57 
-62 PGSPLQ
+62 
-68 LCPAPPPLFVRPGLA
+68 
-83 IGYWEPMAMTDV
+83 
-95 SRSPGCMVNLGGF
+95 
-108 SINLGKTG
+108 
-116 MGTARK
+116 
-122 DDKQVTGTWSTI
+122 
-134 EKMCIAISVLIVAGN
+134 
-149 WVKKHNVMDLLGWV
+149 
-163 FSLTLVSML
+163 
-172 VVIRTPVQI
+172 
-181 IDYSNVAQVYEVD
+181 
-194 NVPIGLAIPASL
+194 
-206 TTRVGNALIQSY
+206 
-218 EMVFALPDSVTY
+218 
-230 SKTGMLFGSNLVAKS
+230 VAKS

-317 DLKSALA
+317 DLKSALV

-586 QMSRQLANGGMST
+586 QMSRQLANGGIST

-680 DSSQDSMARS
+680 ESSQDSMARS

>member
-1 MKAMFFLIC
+1 
-10 IAFSTF
+10 
-16 SGRAAADPSC
+16 
-26 EGRFVN
+26 
-32 PITDVCWRCIFPL
+32 
-45 SLGSVQVGKGDL
+45 
-57 PDTSN
+57 
-62 PGSPLQ
+62 
-68 LCPAPPPLFVRPGLA
+68 
-83 IGYWEPMAMTDV
+83 
-95 SRSPGCMVNLGGF
+95 
-108 SINLGKTG
+108 
-116 MGTARK
+116 
-122 DDKQVTGTWSTI
+122 
-134 EKMCIAISVLIVAGN
+134 
-149 WVKKHNVMDLLGWV
+149 
-163 FSLTLVSML
+163 
-172 VVIRTPVQI
+172 
-181 IDYSNVAQVYEVD
+181 
-194 NVPIGLAIPASL
+194 
-206 TTRVGNALIQSY
+206 
-218 EMVFALPDSVTY
+218 
-230 SKTGMLFGSNLVAKS
+230 
-245 TDFLS
+245 
-250 QNPQITTLFSDY
+250 
-262 VQNCVMGDI
+262 
-271 FLNHKY
+271 
-277 SFEELLNSPDP
+277 
-288 YTLIFANPSPLRG
+288 
-301 VFDKNNQF
+301 
-309 QTCEEASR
+309 
-317 DLKSALA
+317 
-324 LDTQTGGKTWNYYVR
+324 
-339 QLFGGKPNPDLLF
+339 
-352 SQMIGDSYNYF
+352 
-363 YSSGQS
+363 
-369 AGQIIRQNVTM
+369 
-380 NALRSGIQSYA
+380 
-391 ARSGDTASLVNM
+391 
-403 ANTSSLE
+403 
-410 KQRLAQ
+410 
-416 ATMGHQALRTLPL
+416 TMGHQALRTLPL

-586 QMSRQLANGGMST
+586 QMSRQLANGGIST

-609 SGGAMSKLPVDINVG
+609 SSGAMSKLPVDINVG

-680 DSSQDSMARS
+680 ESSQDSMARS